1 MHTNS
6 VLQGERSDAQAA
18 LDATRADLAAMRKA
32 GSQITADVRRSEEQ
46 LAVQT
51 RLSKL
56 AEARAAA
63 AEATAASEG
72 AVRSGLQED
81 VARVQQLLQDE
92 AAAGAALAAQHR
104 ELERT
109 SNETATKLQVRSAL
123 RLMILPALVKCD
135 RCVRGGG
142 GGGRHCTALRKMPLQ
157 NIWSPS

>member
-1 MHTNS
+1 M
-6 VLQGERSDAQAA
+6 QGERSDAQAA
-18 LDATRADLAAMRKA
+18 LDAMRADLAAMRKA
-32 GSQITADVRRSEEQ
+32 GSQVTADVQRSEEQ

-63 AEATAASEG
+63 AEATAASEE

-92 AAAGAALAAQHR
+92 AAASAALATQHR

-123 RLMILPALVKCD
+123 RLMTLPAL
-135 RCVRGGG
+135 
-142 GGGRHCTALRKMPLQ
+142 
-157 NIWSPS
+157 II